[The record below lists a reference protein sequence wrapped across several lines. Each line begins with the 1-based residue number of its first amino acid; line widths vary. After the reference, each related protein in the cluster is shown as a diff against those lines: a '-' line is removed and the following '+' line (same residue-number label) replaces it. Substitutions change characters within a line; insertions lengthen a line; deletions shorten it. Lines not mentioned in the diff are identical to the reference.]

1 MIEKEKIKVHIK
13 DNLMLLGSIF
23 STIVGIAFMLKA
35 VEVLIAKMTSFILNC
50 IGATVFF
57 SLAIICSFLWAKR
70 RCEIRIEKKD
80 TEITTLKSNFENEK
94 KNLQSELE
102 DKTKQYNDLFN
113 KTNPR
118 YPIDRLITTEVRY
131 NPTGKVGIEGDP
143 SHLIF
148 GIRVINRTNY
158 DFMPNK
164 AFLACYYDKD
174 TVFKAEWEERAKS
187 SHIIPYDLHRLADGY
202 IQFHVPK
209 QNIEDNMRV
218 LKLKGY
224 VEYITKEDIIHDTQR
239 KNVKVDITNL
249 EYKLDEEKTSELK
262 GK

>member
-1 MIEKEKIKVHIK
+1 MIDKEKFYSWIDRRSGLFTFGGLII
-13 DNLMLLGSIF
+13 G
-23 STIVGIAFMLKA
+23 
-35 VEVLIAKMTSFILNC
+35 LIALVISIILAWERFGEIVSKMI
-50 IGATVFF
+50 
-57 SLAIICSFLWAKR
+57 AIIISIVIITISLFVVIIFAIGLIRKPLINR
-70 RCEIRIEKKD
+70 LNKKNEEIKQLRSKIEEEKKHS
-80 TEITTLKSNFENEK
+80 K
-94 KNLQSELE
+94 SELE
-102 DKTKQYNDLFN
+102 AKKKQYNDLFN

-131 NPTGKVGIEGDP
+131 NPTGKVGIDGD
-143 SHLIF
+143 HLIF

-174 TVFKAEWEERAKS
+174 PVFKAEWEERAKS
-187 SHIIPYDLHRLADGY
+187 SPIIPYDLHRLADGY

-224 VEYITKEDIIHDTQR
+224 VEYITEEDIIHDTQR

-249 EYKLDEEKTSELK
+249 EYKLEEKEV
-262 GK
+262 